1 MKEQRAVVDFDS
13 YIYFETEEQAIKLAK
28 KIEKLVNDEFPDS
41 LTKILSITVM
51 PYGSYREADKKVI
64 YPKN

>member
-1 MKEQRAVVDFDS
+1 MKEQRAAVDFDS
-13 YIYFETEEQAIKLAK
+13 YIYFETEEQAISLAK

-51 PYGSYREADKKVI
+51 PYGSYREEDKKVI